1 MNFDD
6 MLYYDPAE
14 LRRKESMERI
24 KKELTK
30 IFIKE
35 INGQFN
41 NNIEEKVIPK
51 VENIVSKEVNDAF
64 YEDTIKETQLFIAHK
79 MIKDNL
85 SKEQVIKYCQL
96 SDEEYETLKK
106 WSLINNYHWLLELRV
121 ERIFGKVIDFYK
133 KIGHNYI
140 WIALGKLLKLQVIFI
155 LGGNKWKNIKA
166 MKNY

>member
-1 MNFDD
+1 
-6 MLYYDPAE
+6 
-14 LRRKESMERI
+14 MERI

-41 NNIEEKVIPK
+41 NNIAEKVVPK
-51 VENIVSKEVNDAF
+51 VENIVSKEVNDTF
-64 YEDTIKETQLFIAHK
+64 YEDTIKETQLFITYK

-106 WSLINNYHWLLELRV
+106 WSLINNYH
-121 ERIFGKVIDFYK
+121 
-133 KIGHNYI
+133 
-140 WIALGKLLKLQVIFI
+140 
-155 LGGNKWKNIKA
+155 
-166 MKNY
+166 

>member
-14 LRRKESMERI
+14 LRRKVESRARKESMERI

-30 IFIKE
+30 LFIKE

-51 VENIVSKEVNDAF
+51 VENIVSEEVNDTF

-85 SKEQVIKYCQL
+85 SKQQVIKYCQL

-106 WSLINNYHWLLELRV
+106 LV
-121 ERIFGKVIDFYK
+121 FDK
-133 KIGHNYI
+133 
-140 WIALGKLLKLQVIFI
+140 
-155 LGGNKWKNIKA
+155 
-166 MKNY
+166 

>member
-14 LRRKESMERI
+14 LRRKVESRTRKESMERI

-41 NNIEEKVIPK
+41 NNIEEQVIPK
-51 VENIVSKEVNDAF
+51 VENIVSKEVNYTF
-64 YEDTIKETQLFIAHK
+64 YEDTIKETQLFIALK

-85 SKEQVIKYCQL
+85 SKEHVINYSQI
-96 SDEEYETLKK
+96 SDEKYETLKK
-106 WSLINNYHWLLELRV
+106 WSLINNYH
-121 ERIFGKVIDFYK
+121 
-133 KIGHNYI
+133 
-140 WIALGKLLKLQVIFI
+140 
-155 LGGNKWKNIKA
+155 
-166 MKNY
+166 

>member
-1 MNFDD
+1 MILKILENVSKIKYLRRRIKNFFFLFFIDFFKNFSYNEVDNKLIEGRQNMNFDD

-14 LRRKESMERI
+14 LRRKVESRARKESIERI

-41 NNIEEKVIPK
+41 NNIAEKIVPK
-51 VENIVSKEVNDAF
+51 VENIVSKEVNDTF

-106 WSLINNYHWLLELRV
+106 MV
-121 ERIFGKVIDFYK
+121 FDK
-133 KIGHNYI
+133 
-140 WIALGKLLKLQVIFI
+140 
-155 LGGNKWKNIKA
+155 
-166 MKNY
+166 